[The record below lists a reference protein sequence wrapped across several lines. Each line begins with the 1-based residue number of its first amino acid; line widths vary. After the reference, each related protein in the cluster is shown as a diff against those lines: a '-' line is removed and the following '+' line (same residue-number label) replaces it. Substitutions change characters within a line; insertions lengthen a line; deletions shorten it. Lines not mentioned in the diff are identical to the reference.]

1 MTSFPLL
8 HRIYPSYYYF
18 CHVCNARRSENQ
30 VSTSDSGDI
39 TCLLCQSVG
48 FVEKVT
54 VGNQDGTMFHSGDTS
69 GGSSNSRGNPT
80 PDVTRLFA
88 SDPFTSV
95 FGMPLNTFIQDV
107 MQGYFGGSVSN
118 VEQRNPLEMGFGS
131 RDFSTIFGSR
141 PIFTSYGGSRGR
153 PFTARTPLF
162 PTDLSRIM
170 SSFISNPF
178 DQQAMDQI
186 LQYVMDNDPNRY
198 GSPPVAKDILN
209 SLKVEVLTADTAK
222 ELGNCAVCTEDF
234 RDQDKVHWLTED
246 KSLCGHAFHVDCIIP
261 WLKEHNTC
269 PVCRFELPT
278 DDETYNKQR
287 EYLRTRIAEEVQRN
301 ANTPPSTSRNE

>member
-1 MTSFPLL
+1 MTDLPFF
-8 HRIYPSYYYF
+8 HRIHPYFYYF
-18 CHVCNARRSENQ
+18 CHVCNARKSESQ

-39 TCLLCQSVG
+39 TCLSCQNVG

-54 VGNQDGTMFHSGDTS
+54 IGCQDNAVFRSRDAS
-69 GGSSNSRGNPT
+69 RGSSNSRSNSPS
-80 PDVTRLFA
+80 DVTQFFT

-107 MQGYFGGSVSN
+107 MQGYFGGSMSN
-118 VEQRNPLEMGFGS
+118 LEQRSPVEMRFGS
-131 RDFSTIFGSR
+131 RGFGTIFSSR
-141 PIFTSYGGSRGR
+141 PIFTSYGERQGQS
-153 PFTARTPLF
+153 FSNRTPLF
-162 PTDLSRIM
+162 PADLSRIM
-170 SSFISNPF
+170 SSFMSNPF

-198 GSPPVAKDILN
+198 GSPPVAKDVLE
-209 SLKVEVLTADTAK
+209 SLKVEVLTADSAR
-222 ELGNCAVCTEDF
+222 ELGNCAICTEDF
-234 RDQDKVHWLTED
+234 KDQEKVHWLTED
-246 KSLCGHAFHVDCIIP
+246 KSLCGHAFHVDCIVP

-278 DDETYNKQR
+278 DDEAYNKQR

-301 ANTPPSTSRNE
+301 ANSAPSTSRNE